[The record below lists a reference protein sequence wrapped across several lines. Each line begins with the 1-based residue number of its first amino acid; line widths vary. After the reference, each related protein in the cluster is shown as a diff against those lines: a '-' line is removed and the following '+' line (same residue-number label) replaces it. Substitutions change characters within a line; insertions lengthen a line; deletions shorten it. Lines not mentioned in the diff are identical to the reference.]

1 MEQKLANAQRLVANI
16 TALAEEAEASK
27 RKRVTAAEMLGK
39 DETGERVVCGQ
50 QIFKERRKAILQR
63 YSLLGNGLPPHQR
76 NNLTFF
82 KEEWDRKCVQAHG
95 NAWPDLFLS
104 KLKGVLDK
112 AETDRWAFSNFIEY
126 EWSDVLRG
134 TKWLI
139 ALVPGTFAA
148 RAELL
153 N

>member
-63 YSLLGNGLPPHQR
+63 YSLLGNGLSPTQR
-76 NNLTFF
+76 NNLAFF
-82 KEEWDRKCVQAHG
+82 KEQWDRMCQCM
-95 NAWPDLFLS
+95 
-104 KLKGVLDK
+104 
-112 AETDRWAFSNFIEY
+112 
-126 EWSDVLRG
+126 
-134 TKWLI
+134 
-139 ALVPGTFAA
+139 A
-148 RAELL
+148 RAFPFQA
-153 N
+153 